1 MISFRILQALT
12 TGRPS
17 EGTRPRRCPDAMAIL
32 GLAVLSLTFFWRELF
47 MDHAPFWGD
56 ILLAFYPAH
65 HLWRQSILHG
75 HLPLWNPYMF
85 TGMPLLGDA
94 QYSTFYPSMLL
105 NLLLPLHRALA
116 ADLALHA
123 FMLASFMYL
132 FLRRLSLSVMS
143 AFLGALV
150 LAFSGFVAVR
160 IHHVSLIRTLAWL
173 PLLLYTVAGFHPLRG
188 VLRTSLAIG
197 VVLAL
202 MVFAGHAQTIL
213 ISGLVA
219 AIFGAWRSK
228 SLRHTPTTPLGSG
241 LVPLVAALALGAVI
255 ASLLAAAQILPAVEL
270 VRQSERSGGT
280 DFGFATSFSLPVRQ
294 LPMLLS
300 PHLFGAPTRG
310 IYWGEWLYWEMVG
323 YAGIVP
329 FVLALVGLLFAQ
341 RGDRFFW
348 LAIGL
353 AGIGLAIGKA
363 LFLYPVAYWL
373 VPGLAYFRVPA
384 RFLCWYALAVA
395 VLAAVGLDRL
405 RQGLPSSRPW
415 AGFSVLA
422 ATITLGAIYWAAGG
436 AVARAF
442 VSWLAEGAMRSAT
455 SFPAAMRTT
464 ALGVVGEVAISEG
477 RRFLVFWLGTI
488 ILIVVSRSRRS
499 TVSFAATSLVLLSV
513 VDLFSFGMGIY
524 PTTRPEN
531 LYRRTRTASMLDVG
545 SGAYRML
552 TTPGFSS
559 AAWSGTM
566 TFTSGLDSSEDL
578 RTFRD
583 TLLPNVNV
591 QEGVP
596 NVVGYS
602 PIVVGTPQQFIGL
615 SIRQAAQNGGVSP
628 LLDFLGT
635 RYIFSPA
642 SLGSPLRKVPGAR
655 FNIWQNDNALPRGYL
670 VTRYVVEPDAK
681 RRGELLVQGIDLR
694 RVVIL
699 ERAPDDDFGLVETS
713 NPGRIIRRSY
723 GLNEVSFDLELI
735 HPAIL
740 VLSDAYYPGWQAF
753 VDGVRQPVHRA
764 NHAFRAVFLPANAK
778 RVVFAY
784 APDSARLGL
793 MITGVAWP
801 LLALTWFIW
810 GRRPVER
817 TM

>member
-1 MISFRILQALT
+1 MISFRVPQAPT
-12 TGRPS
+12 TGRAP
-17 EGTRPRRCPDAMAIL
+17 EGTRPRRRPDALAIL

-47 MDHAPFWGD
+47 TDHAPFWGD
-56 ILLAFYPAH
+56 ILLAFYPAQ

-75 HLPLWNPYMF
+75 HLPLWNPYIF
-85 TGMPLLGDA
+85 TGMPLFGDA
-94 QYSTFYPSMLL
+94 QYSIFYPSMLL
-105 NLLLPLHRALA
+105 NLFLPLHRALA
-116 ADLALHA
+116 TDLALHA
-123 FMLASFMYL
+123 FMLAAFMYL

-143 AFLGALV
+143 AFLGAVV

-160 IHHVSLIRTLAWL
+160 VHHVSLIRTLAWL
-173 PLLLYTVAGFHPLRG
+173 PLLLYIVAGFSPRRG
-188 VLRTSLAIG
+188 VLRTALAIG

-219 AIFGAWRSK
+219 AIFGVWRSR
-228 SLRHTPTTPLGSG
+228 SLRHTPSAPVSG
-241 LVPLVAALALGAVI
+241 GFVPLVAALALGAVI
-255 ASLLAAAQILPAVEL
+255 ASLLAAAQILPAAEL

-294 LPMLLS
+294 LPMLFS
-300 PHLFGAPTRG
+300 PRLFGTPTRG

-329 FVLALVGLLFAQ
+329 LVLALVGLMFAQ

-353 AGIGLAIGKA
+353 AGVGLALGKA

-395 VLAAVGLDRL
+395 ALAAVGLDRL
-405 RQGLPSSRPW
+405 RQGLPGSRPW
-415 AGFSVLA
+415 TGFSVLA
-422 ATITLGAIYWAAGG
+422 ATITVGAIYWAAGG
-436 AVARAF
+436 TVATGFIR
-442 VSWLAEGAMRSAT
+442 WLAEGAMRSAT
-455 SFPAAMRTT
+455 FFPVAKRPMVP
-464 ALGVVGEVAISEG
+464 GVVGDVAISEG
-477 RRFLVFWLGTI
+477 RRFLVFWVGAI
-488 ILIVVSRSRRS
+488 ILIILSRSRRS
-499 TVSFAATSLVLLSV
+499 MVPFAATSLVLLSV
-513 VDLFSFGMGIY
+513 VDLFSFGMGFY
-524 PTTRPEN
+524 PTTQPAS
-531 LYRRTRTASMLDVG
+531 LYRRTTTANVLDVG
-545 SGAYRML
+545 SGAYRIL
-552 TTPGFSS
+552 TTPGFSF

-566 TFTSGLDSSEDL
+566 TFTAGLNTSEDL
-578 RTFRD
+578 ASFRH
-583 TLLPNVNV
+583 TLLPNMNV
-591 QEGVP
+591 QEDVP

-602 PIVVGTPQQFIGL
+602 PIVVRTPQQFISL
-615 SIRQAAQNGGVSP
+615 AIRQAAQNGGVSP

-642 SLGSPLRKVPGAR
+642 SLAFPLRKVPGAR
-655 FNIWQNDNALPRGYL
+655 FNVWQNDNALPRGYL
-670 VTRYVVEPDAK
+670 VTRYIVEPDAK
-681 RRGELLVQGIDLR
+681 RRGELLVGGIDLR

-699 ERAPDDDFGLVETS
+699 ERVPSADFGLVETS

-740 VLSDAYYPGWQAF
+740 VLSDAYYTGWQAF

-778 RVVFAY
+778 RVEFVY

-810 GRRPVER
+810 GRGPVER